1 MKSLSGA
8 KNKSGGG
15 GKKRPSTLSINPS
28 LQAVEGFHEE
38 NQSYVAVDPQRHS
51 QQLENALQKGG
62 FLKKPLD
69 SSAKDDSVHRRIR
82 VFSSP
87 GKQSI
92 LKSFVI
98 SDIRFEE
105 EARNAEVLR
114 SSVSSVLPR
123 VEEINRIGK
132 YVWYKNQFQEGM
144 TLSEIIKHPGNSTKE
159 LKYRLAIE
167 LIKALETL
175 HRGNYTHGDIK
186 PENILIGGL
195 KEPPLRVQF
204 IDIGGLL
211 HSQQRRKLS
220 SVSRFY
226 LPLRNTREPFQVGS
240 FLSHPFTKCQRQVLD
255 RFALGRILLSLI
267 QDKIP
272 DKIVDFIINSR
283 DEGLQLSETVSGA
296 LAHKPS
302 GRQKV

>member
-1 MKSLSGA
+1 MKSLSGV

-15 GKKRPSTLSINPS
+15 GRKRPSTLSINPS
-28 LQAVEGFHEE
+28 SQALEGFHE

-62 FLKKPLD
+62 FLRKPLD

-114 SSVSSVLPR
+114 SRVSTVLPR

-132 YVWYKNQFQEGM
+132 YVWYKNQFPEGI
-144 TLSEIIKHPGNSTKE
+144 TLSEIIKHPGNFTKE

-204 IDIGGLL
+204 IDIGGLE

-255 RFALGRILLSLI
+255 RFALGRIL
-267 QDKIP
+267 QDIIP

-302 GRQKV
+302 RRQEV